1 MTGASSQHE
10 ELYSRV
16 TALGS
21 LRTIALEDEDSPFP
35 LEAQGYRVSV
45 LTAHRGWARPSKQGL
60 QCRVFHS

>member
-21 LRTIALEDEDSPFP
+21 LRTIALEDEDSPF
-35 LEAQGYRVSV
+35 
-45 LTAHRGWARPSKQGL
+45 TARGSGVQSF
-60 QCRVFHS
+60 CSHSTQRLGETIETGFAM